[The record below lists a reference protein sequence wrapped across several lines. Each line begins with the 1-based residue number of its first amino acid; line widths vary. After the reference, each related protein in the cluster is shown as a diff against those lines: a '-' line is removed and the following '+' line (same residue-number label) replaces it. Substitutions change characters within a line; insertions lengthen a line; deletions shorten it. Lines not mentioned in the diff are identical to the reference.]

1 MTNRTP
7 PFLVSLGNRFRWF
20 GREQRVPFRY
30 ARATMCFFNSKP
42 VKIKRAVAAG
52 GIRILLLL
60 ALVWNRPALLA
71 AAPAKVKFN
80 RDVRPI
86 LSDKCFF
93 CHGPD
98 PKKREADL
106 RLDVRDA
113 AVEAKAF
120 LPGKAEMS
128 EVIQRILTTDADDHM
143 PPAKSKLGDL
153 TPGEIAIL

>member
-1 MTNRTP
+1 MTRG
-7 PFLVSLGNRFRWF
+7 PFVILFISLF
-20 GREQRVPFRY
+20 
-30 ARATMCFFNSKP
+30 TTS
-42 VKIKRAVAAG
+42 
-52 GIRILLLL
+52 LS
-60 ALVWNRPALLA
+60 

-106 RLDVRDA
+106 RLDERNA

-120 LPGKAEMS
+120 VPGKAEVS
-128 EVIQRILTTDADDHM
+128 EMIQRIYLHQVT
-143 PPAKSKLGDL
+143 GDQVMVL
-153 TPGEIAIL
+153 IAYGDTQSDLLQLHRPHNGTGRRR

>member
-1 MTNRTP
+1 MTRVL
-7 PFLVSLGNRFRWF
+7 FVS
-20 GREQRVPFRY
+20 
-30 ARATMCFFNSKP
+30 FFVITTSTF
-42 VKIKRAVAAG
+42 
-52 GIRILLLL
+52 
-60 ALVWNRPALLA
+60 
-71 AAPAKVKFN
+71 AAPGKVKFN

-106 RLDVRDA
+106 RLDERDA

-120 LPGKAEMS
+120 VPGKAEVS
-128 EVIQRILTTDADDHM
+128 EMIQRILTADADDHM

-153 TPGEIAIL
+153 TAD